1 MLTHVIPTL
10 SQHARRQ
17 GPYQRLYPIVLD
29 EDQDPGYSASF
40 VPTRLHSH
48 AHVFVRHRLC
58 SNLDPGFVYDGI
70 LYLVLLCVDRRL
82 GTAARLVDQRCA
94 GIACS
99 HTSASWGEA
108 LAEHVQETR
117 QPVVNKFREVTR
129 ESVNEL
135 KEDTYQWYTEFAN
148 PDRCKSHTLT
158 KSITGLSDKQR

>member
-1 MLTHVIPTL
+1 MLTHVIATL

-70 LYLVLLCVDRRL
+70 LYLVLLCGDRRL
-82 GTAARLVDQRCA
+82 GTAP
-94 GIACS
+94 G
-99 HTSASWGEA
+99 
-108 LAEHVQETR
+108 
-117 QPVVNKFREVTR
+117 
-129 ESVNEL
+129 
-135 KEDTYQWYTEFAN
+135 
-148 PDRCKSHTLT
+148 
-158 KSITGLSDKQR
+158 